1 MTVQN
6 SQITIEH
13 DGSSMP
19 AYVARPDPASGPHP
33 GVIVFQEIFGVNA
46 EVKRIC
52 DLVASA
58 GYVALAPNYYHRTHP
73 ELNEPYN
80 AEGLERGFGAAAQV
94 SYDSLRKDTAASLD
108 WLKQQ
113 DFVKAEKVAVWGFC
127 FGGTVAFN
135 AATLP
140 GLAGSICFYG
150 TSIASPMPN
159 GEAEALSL
167 APEIKCPLLLV
178 FGGADDYVGSE
189 QIDRIRRTL
198 DDAGKDFEIQV
209 YPTAAHAFFR
219 GSTEHIGT
227 SNHSEVVAD
236 AWNLVQAFLKRVFR

>member
-6 SQITIEH
+6 SNLTIEH

-19 AYVARPDPASGPHP
+19 AYVARPDVGSGPHP
-33 GVIVFQEIFGVNA
+33 AVVVFQEIFGVNA

-52 DLVASA
+52 DLIASA

-73 ELNEPYN
+73 DLNEPYT
-80 AEGLERGFGAAAQV
+80 AEGLERGFAAAAQV
-94 SYDSLRKDTAASLD
+94 SRDSLRKDAAAALD

-113 DFVKAEKVAVWGFC
+113 EFVKPGKVAAWGFC
-127 FGGTVAFN
+127 FGGTVAFI

-140 GLAGSICFYG
+140 GFAGAISFYG
-150 TSIASPMPN
+150 TSIAAAMPN
-159 GEAEALSL
+159 GEPEALAL
-167 APEIKCPLLLV
+167 AGEVACPVLLV
-178 FGGADDYVGSE
+178 FGGADDYVSPE

-198 DDAGKDFEIQV
+198 DEAGKDFEIQI
-209 YPTAAHAFFR
+209 YPTAGHAFFR
-219 GSTEHIGT
+219 GSTEHLGT

-236 AWNLVQAFLKRVFR
+236 AWNLVQAFFRRVFR